1 MVHVSS
7 RHVEQVFTM
16 RNRTIGAISDALAL
30 THRRKVTPKSDA
42 LYARRLRVEFPLEET
57 NHGVAG
63 YTERIIRTRM
73 EEFIRGGEM
82 FLVEQKQN
90 GGRRAEIYM
99 RPDGLFEGRIYRQ
112 ESEVVD
118 GQPQLGSLDFE
129 ICAVTETLPRVE
141 TIVDEE
147 LGL

>member
-1 MVHVSS
+1 
-7 RHVEQVFTM
+7 
-16 RNRTIGAISDALAL
+16 
-30 THRRKVTPKSDA
+30 
-42 LYARRLRVEFPLEET
+42 
-57 NHGVAG
+57 
-63 YTERIIRTRM
+63 
-73 EEFIRGGEM
+73 M

-112 ESEVVD
+112 DVEIAD
-118 GQPQLGSLDFE
+118 GQSIRASSEFE
-129 ICAVTETLPRVE
+129 VCGVTETLPRVE